1 MVILYR
7 DQFKNLLDAFCLL
20 SNRCLN
26 FVKKKSCLRSILIVQ
41 RKWDGARQQT
51 QAFLDLKNQEN
62 AIC

>member
-1 MVILYR
+1 MP
-7 DQFKNLLDAFCLL
+7 KFCQ
-20 SNRCLN
+20 
-26 FVKKKSCLRSILIVQ
+26 KKSCLRSILIVQ